1 MLQIDG
7 LNLAFRQRRVLD
19 AVSLQVAAGETLAL
33 LGPSGAGKSSLL
45 AVLAGLQRP
54 QGGSVRLNGRDL
66 LTLPPEQRQLAMMF
80 QDHALFPHLDAAAN
94 VAFGLIERGTPRRE
108 ARQQAEAMLAAV
120 GLAGRG
126 RAACHTLSGGERQRV
141 ALARALVCRPQL
153 LLLDEPFSSLDT
165 DLKQQLLA
173 DVAQHLAG
181 LQVPALLVTH
191 DRHEAFTLAQRV
203 AILQHGRIVQQ
214 GTPAEILARPASS
227 WVARFVGLHNVFEQ
241 YAIPPQAFVLGAA
254 QPQRAIVAVAP
265 QADGWQVTVAGDG
278 ALWQLLLGARE
289 LAGGPPPQ
297 PGGKLAVGLR
307 PEELLR
313 WPLEAGTMPAH
324 QDQLG

>member
-1 MLQIDG
+1 
-7 LNLAFRQRRVLD
+7 
-19 AVSLQVAAGETLAL
+19 
-33 LGPSGAGKSSLL
+33 
-45 AVLAGLQRP
+45 
-54 QGGSVRLNGRDL
+54 
-66 LTLPPEQRQLAMMF
+66 MMF

-94 VAFGLIERGTPRRE
+94 VAFGLIERGTPRRT

-126 RAACHTLSGGERQRV
+126 SAACHTLSGGERQRV

-173 DVAQHLAG
+173 DVARHLAG

-214 GTPAEILARPASS
+214 GTPADILARPASS
-227 WVARFVGLHNVFEQ
+227 WVARFVGFRNVFEH
-241 YAIPPQAFVLGAA
+241 YAIPPQAFMLGAG
-254 QPQRAIVAVAP
+254 QPLRPVMATAP
-265 QADGWQVTVAGDG
+265 QADGWQVTVAGDD
-278 ALWQLLLGARE
+278 APWQLLLGARE
-289 LAGGPPPQ
+289 LGAAPPPQ
-297 PGGKLAVGLR
+297 TGGQLAVGLR
-307 PEELLR
+307 QDLLLR
-313 WPLEAGTMPAH
+313 WPREAGTMPAH
-324 QDQLG
+324 QDQQG

>member
-1 MLQIDG
+1 MLRIEQ
-7 LNLAFRQRRVLD
+7 LSLAFHRRRVLD
-19 AVSLQVAAGETLAL
+19 GVSLQVAAGETLAL

-54 QGGSVRLNGRDL
+54 DAGSVSLHGRDL
-66 LTLPPEQRQLAMMF
+66 LALPPERRQLAMMF

-94 VAFGLIERGTPRRE
+94 VAFGLVERGQPPRA
-108 ARQQAEAMLAAV
+108 ARQQAEDMLAAV

-214 GTPAEILARPASS
+214 GTPAEILAQPASA
-227 WVARFVGLHNVFEQ
+227 WVARFVGFHNVFDG
-241 YAIPPQAFVLGAA
+241 YAIPPQAFVLGDG
-254 QPQRAIVAVAP
+254 QPQRRILAVAP
-265 QADGWQVTVAGDG
+265 QADGWRLTVAGDD
-278 ALWQLLLGARE
+278 APWQLLLSPRE
-289 LAGGPPPQ
+289 LAGMPQ
-297 PGGKLAVGLR
+297 PQVGRSLALGVR
-307 PEELLR
+307 AEALLR
-313 WPLEAGTMPAH
+313 WQG
-324 QDQLG
+324 